1 VENLRRSITT
11 PRWRGQVI
19 RTEWSTST
27 GGNERVAKRAVRVF
41 EPAELE
47 AIEPE
52 AAAVLTDVGVDAA
65 DPQRA
70 KRCR

>member
-1 VENLRRSITT
+1 VIDEHRREL
-11 PRWRGQVI
+11 G
-19 RTEWSTST
+19 EM
-27 GGNERVAKRAVRVF
+27 GDERVAKRAVRVF

-47 AIEPE
+47 AIEPK